1 MTSSPGKLNANDI
14 PLGCAACPCQNLLRT
29 HLRQHAKSAQR
40 SSSKTM
46 HNFAS
51 IFKDANIRSS
61 LPQLTEAHLD
71 RIEASLFDKK
81 RRRLLT

>member
-1 MTSSPGKLNANDI
+1 
-14 PLGCAACPCQNLLRT
+14 
-29 HLRQHAKSAQR
+29 
-40 SSSKTM
+40 M

-61 LPQLTEAHLD
+61 LPQFTEAHLD
-71 RIEASLFDKK
+71 RLETSLFDKK